1 MVFVRPNRAACKSC
15 KNNPTHAR
23 KNVLKNKQKN
33 ASVASTDEEK
43 YTSCPT
49 VNVPY
54 LIGDSNDKRKRTISK
69 ARCKLWTCPYCKY
82 INREEHYN
90 RVAAGLSVLSKRGY
104 EFTFTTITCHEK
116 WRGYNASLK
125 NWRANKD
132 KFLAR
137 YRRHVKA
144 NYAYAPEYVYIP
156 ETHEDGTIHIH
167 GIFSG
172 RISTRWFKDNARACG
187 LGYMAE
193 SDELKSVLQA
203 VNYCTKYITKQ
214 MGQEQPTKGF
224 RRINYSRGFP
234 VKARISSEMEW
245 RTLRPEEAIKD
256 AIIEGILTKNYE
268 TKFDGKIW
276 STDDFL

>member
-1 MVFVRPNRAACKSC
+1 MT
-15 KNNPTHAR
+15 KNK
-23 KNVLKNKQKN
+23 KNVLTRNED
-33 ASVASTDEEK
+33 DEI

-54 LIGDSNDKRKRTISK
+54 LIGDSHEKQKRTISK
-69 ARCKLWTCPYCKY
+69 ARCKLWDCPYCKY

-90 RVAAGLSVLSKRGY
+90 RVASGLSVLSKRGY

-116 WRGYNASLK
+116 WRGYSASLK

-137 YRRHVKA
+137 YRRHIKK
-144 NYAYAPEYVYIP
+144 NYTYAPEYVYIP
-156 ETHEDGTIHIH
+156 ETHSDGTIHIH
-167 GIFSG
+167 GVFSG
-172 RISTRWFKDNARACG
+172 RVSTRWFKDNARTCG

-193 SDELKSVLQA
+193 SEELKSVLQA

-214 MGQEQPTKGF
+214 MGESQPSKGF

-234 VKARISSEMEW
+234 VKTRIESGMEW
-245 RTLRPEEAIKD
+245 RTIKKDESIKD
-256 AIIEGILTKNYE
+256 AILEGVLAKNYE
-268 TKFDGKIW
+268 TVFDGKKW
-276 STDDFL
+276 TVDDFLS